1 MNDVVKECRI
11 CFDDE
16 KNDEFIAPCL
26 CSGTSKYV
34 HISCLEKWREL
45 NKYRPA
51 YDKCMECHFEYKLK
65 KEHQEETLYFN
76 SSYYK
81 LNTFIYVFTIPIAA
95 ISNVYHNK
103 DIFILTILD
112 FGNTDKTSKYCMQSP
127 YRNETYCE
135 PGSLYG
141 ILNSGDWFTLFF
153 FYLNFYISLQL
164 IIINFY
170 YIYITNKHIIRIK
183 EFRKKN
189 KKKYFY
195 WLLNV
200 FKFYFMYYI
209 CIYLF
214 ESPSILIGYIYV
226 ANLLEGNLL
235 NGFSYFHNRTITK
248 LNYDNSETILP
259 YESSDDEDIFPF
271 DIIEQEE
278 SPINY

>member
-1 MNDVVKECRI
+1 MSDQQKECRI
-11 CFDDE
+11 CFDEE

-34 HISCLEKWREL
+34 HISCIEKWREI
-45 NKYRPA
+45 NKFKPA

-65 KEHQEETLYFN
+65 KKYREETLYFDCPMHKIH
-76 SSYYK
+76 SITY
-81 LNTFIYVFTIPIAA
+81 LFTIPAA
-95 ISNVYHNK
+95 IISNIYHK
-103 DIFILTILD
+103 KEILILTILD
-112 FGNTDKTSKYCMQSP
+112 FGNTDKTSKYCMETGF
-127 YRNETYCE
+127 RNKTYCE
-135 PGSLYG
+135 PTSLYG

-170 YIYITNKHIIRIK
+170 YIYITNKNITRIK

-189 KKKYFY
+189 RKKYYY
-195 WLLNV
+195 WLMNV

-214 ESPSILIGYIYV
+214 EYPLLLIGYIYIS
-226 ANLLEGNLL
+226 NLLEGNIL

-248 LNYDNSETILP
+248 LNYDNSETLLP
-259 YESSDDEDIFPF
+259 YESSEEEEIFPF
-271 DIIEQEE
+271 DIIEEE
-278 SPINY
+278 YSPINC